1 MTLLAFY
8 DKCKGHGVTSEK
20 QAWALAAQL
29 DARMTP
35 LAFYVVHAALV
46 VWPLGTVSEVH
57 DGL

>member
-20 QAWALAAQL
+20 QAWELAAQL

-35 LAFYVVHAALV
+35 LAFYVLHVALV
-46 VWPLGTVSEVH
+46 VWPREAVSGVH